1 MYMMPEDVRDR
12 VVTELDELTE
22 RIFKL
27 GSFLYN
33 EEKVKQL
40 SAEQY
45 KLMKK
50 QLKFMEGYR
59 GVLIQRLEED

>member
-1 MYMMPEDVRDR
+1 MMPEDVRDR
-12 VVTELDELTE
+12 VVIELDELTE

>member
-1 MYMMPEDVRDR
+1 MMPEDVRDR
-12 VVTELDELTE
+12 VVSELDELTE

>member
-1 MYMMPEDVRDR
+1 MMPEGVRDR

>member
-1 MYMMPEDVRDR
+1 MMPEDVRDR
-12 VVTELDELTE
+12 VITELDELTE

>member
-1 MYMMPEDVRDR
+1 MMPEDVRDR

>member
-1 MYMMPEDVRDR
+1 MMPEDVRDR

-59 GVLIQRLEED
+59 GILIQRLEED

>member
-1 MYMMPEDVRDR
+1 MMPEDVRDR

-33 EEKVKQL
+33 EEKVKQR

>member
-1 MYMMPEDVRDR
+1 MMPEDVRDR
-12 VVTELDELTE
+12 VVAELDELTE

>member
-1 MYMMPEDVRDR
+1 MRMMPEDVRDR

>member
-1 MYMMPEDVRDR
+1 MMPEDVRDR

-59 GVLIQRLEED
+59 GVLIQRHEED

>member
-1 MYMMPEDVRDR
+1 MMPEDVRDR
-12 VVTELDELTE
+12 VVAELDELTE

-50 QLKFMEGYR
+50 QLKFMEGYQ
-59 GVLIQRLEED
+59 GILTQRLEED

>member
-1 MYMMPEDVRDR
+1 MMPEDVRDR
-12 VVTELDELTE
+12 VITELDELTE

-33 EEKVKQL
+33 EAKVKQL

>member
-1 MYMMPEDVRDR
+1 MMPEDVRDR

-59 GVLIQRLEED
+59 GVLVQRLEED

>member
-1 MYMMPEDVRDR
+1 MMPEDVRDR
-12 VVTELDELTE
+12 VVIELDELTE

-50 QLKFMEGYR
+50 QLKCMEGYR
-59 GVLIQRLEED
+59 GVLIQLLEE

>member
-1 MYMMPEDVRDR
+1 MMPEDVRDR
-12 VVTELDELTE
+12 VVTELDELTG

>member
-1 MYMMPEDVRDR
+1 MMPEDVRDR
-12 VVTELDELTE
+12 VIAELDELTE

-27 GSFLYN
+27 GSSLYN

-50 QLKFMEGYR
+50 QLKFMEGYH
-59 GVLIQRLEED
+59 GVLVQRLEVD

>member
-1 MYMMPEDVRDR
+1 MMPEDVRDR

-45 KLMKK
+45 KLTKK
-50 QLKFMEGYR
+50 QLTFMEGYR
-59 GVLIQRLEED
+59 GVLIQRLEEE